1 MPLRHL
7 NYHMLSHKAAFFGD
21 KETGK
26 AVIPL
31 TYTRHDNIHPFGY
44 NADPPAIARMP
55 CLVVYDDGLSYLLT
69 TVATD
74 PMGNMEL
81 SRTMNW
87 RLYFRISVL
96 GSRRQA
102 ERYAEMCFFYI
113 FKQIYVDSMFHD
125 SFSNCMQKKS
135 NFYENNNPSCLIL
148 CRYKCLVTVK
158 QGKSS
163 ISQPARIFRESRE
176 HRRSDLDF
184 GMVEVPRHLL
194 ANFMAERSADG
205 KVNVEFKLIISLTR
219 KDELTKGHD

>member
-81 SRTMNW
+81 SRTMHW

-102 ERYAEMCFFYI
+102 ERYAEMCFFI
-113 FKQIYVDSMFHD
+113 
-125 SFSNCMQKKS
+125 FSNKFTSIQCFMIHFPTACKKS
-135 NFYENNNPSCLIL
+135 P
-148 CRYKCLVTVK
+148 
-158 QGKSS
+158 
-163 ISQPARIFRESRE
+163 ISMKTQIVSF
-176 HRRSDLDF
+176 
-184 GMVEVPRHLL
+184 
-194 ANFMAERSADG
+194 
-205 KVNVEFKLIISLTR
+205 LTY
-219 KDELTKGHD
+219 HHFVHVV